1 MKRIF
6 SVLTALGLILG
17 LVGQARP
24 SLMYWADQDASEIL
38 RANLDGSGQQV
49 LVTGQS
55 VPSRIALDVAAG
67 QMYWTN
73 ESTTGGGIQ
82 RANLNG
88 TGEQSLIGMGQV
100 VPFGIALDIAGG
112 RMYWTDAGS
121 IGDIRRANLD
131 GTGSKSS

>member
-17 LVGQARP
+17 LVGPARS
-24 SLMYWADQDASEIL
+24 SLMYWADQNAADIL

-49 LVTGQS
+49 LVTGQ
-55 VPSRIALDVAAG
+55 VAPTGIALDVAAG

-73 ESTTGGGIQ
+73 QSTLGGIQ

-88 TGEQSLIGMGQV
+88 TGQQTLIGPGQV
-100 VPFGIALDIAGG
+100 APSGIALDI
-112 RMYWTDAGS
+112 
-121 IGDIRRANLD
+121 
-131 GTGSKSS
+131 